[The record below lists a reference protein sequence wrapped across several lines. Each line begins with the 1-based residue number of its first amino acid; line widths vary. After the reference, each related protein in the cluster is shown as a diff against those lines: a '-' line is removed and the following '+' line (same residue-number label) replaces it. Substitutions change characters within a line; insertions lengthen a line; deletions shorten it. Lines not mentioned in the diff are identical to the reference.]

1 MPEFQLTSN
10 TAALGDWV
18 DELLKIIFFQPDDIL
33 SHETFKEHIASDLIV
48 RINHGR
54 FDYQQFRDAVTQA
67 RAKDS
72 MSVQSNNE
80 IQAWNAPDGSGS
92 GCVAHM
98 SHFTL
103 ADKKSGQAVKSS
115 SLTLA
120 NVQIRD
126 GKRVL
131 VELTEVAK

>member
-1 MPEFQLTSN
+1 MSEIQLTSSS
-10 TAALGDWV
+10 AALGDWV
-18 DELLKIIFFQPDDIL
+18 DELLKKIFFQPDDIL
-33 SHETFKEHIASDLIV
+33 SNETFKEYIASDLIV

-54 FDYQQFRDAVTQA
+54 FNYEEFMNAVTQA
-67 RAKDS
+67 RAKDN

-80 IQAWNAPDGSGS
+80 IQVWNAPDGSGG

-103 ADKKSGQAVKSS
+103 TDKKSGQAVKSS

-120 NVQIRD
+120 NVQVRN

-131 VELTEVAK
+131 VELTEVAN